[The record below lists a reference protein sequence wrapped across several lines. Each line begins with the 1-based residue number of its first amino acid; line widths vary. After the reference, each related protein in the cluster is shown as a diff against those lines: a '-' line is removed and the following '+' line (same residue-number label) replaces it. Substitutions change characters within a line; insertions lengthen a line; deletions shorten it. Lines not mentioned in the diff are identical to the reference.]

1 MSWNKICE
9 TWMDSQSIQKVIF
22 IGNRVEECFI
32 DAKAVQKVISCQI
45 LVTDSYHFD
54 NKLITQFMIQ
64 TFSWFLEAQGSCF
77 KFLLLKVF
85 FFLQKMPKQNA

>member
-22 IGNRVEECFI
+22 ISNRVKECFI

-45 LVTDSYHFD
+45 LFKDLYHFD
-54 NKLITQFMIQ
+54 NKLIIQLMIQ
-64 TFSWFLEAQGSCF
+64 TFS
-77 KFLLLKVF
+77 
-85 FFLQKMPKQNA
+85 